1 MDLSGKTILIT
12 GAARGIGAES
22 ARQLSARGA
31 RIALVGLEPEELARV
46 AQQCGPGAA
55 AFEADVT
62 DNEALAGVVESV
74 VEHFGGIDVVMANA
88 GVVGTGFVRS
98 MDPAVFERTIEV
110 NLLGVFRTVRACL
123 PHVIER
129 RGYVLVIASLA
140 AASHGAGLAAYSAS
154 KAGAE
159 AFGNALRAEV
169 RHLGVDV
176 GVGYFAFLDTDMVR
190 GADTHPVFGKLRS
203 EIPGPLARPTR
214 SRTRSARSWR
224 ASRGARARSS
234 SRAGSKV
241 VLRLRG
247 MLGPL
252 LERGSGQRTAEIDA
266 AFARDVDERGQEA
279 ASALVGAGGQ
289 ADRGR
294 ETMQYLMAKR
304 DPRMVPLGYGKF
316 VRADRV
322 FALVPIEGSER
333 RDGRRTYVHVDGLTE
348 PVVASRSERA
358 ILADVET
365 ALAEAAGLP
374 RRPSRVATTG
384 QESLL

>member
-1 MDLSGKTILIT
+1 MRPD
-12 GAARGIGAES
+12 
-22 ARQLSARGA
+22 
-31 RIALVGLEPEELARV
+31 
-46 AQQCGPGAA
+46 AA

-62 DNEALAGVVESV
+62 DSDALAGVVESV
-74 VEHFGGIDVVMANA
+74 VERFGGIDVVMANA
-88 GVVGTGFVRS
+88 GGGRHGLR
-98 MDPAVFERTIEV
+98 PLAGPGAFERTIEV

-140 AASHGAGLAAYSAS
+140 AASHGPGMAAYAAS

-159 AFGNALRAEV
+159 AFGNSLRAEV
-169 RHLGVDV
+169 AHLGVDV

-190 GADTHPVFGKLRS
+190 GGDTHPVFRESRS
-203 EIPGPLARPTR
+203 EIPGPLGKTYPLSDAVGKIVAGIEGRARTVVHPGWIRVMLVLTGDAGAAPRTRVWKADRRARRSLRARRGRARPGGCL
-214 SRTRSARSWR
+214 
-224 ASRGARARSS
+224 GACR
-234 SRAGSKV
+234 
-241 VLRLRG
+241 
-247 MLGPL
+247 
-252 LERGSGQRTAEIDA
+252 
-266 AFARDVDERGQEA
+266 
-279 ASALVGAGGQ
+279 
-289 ADRGR
+289 RGR
-294 ETMQYLMAKR
+294 PGRPRPRDGVHLIPDSMAKR

-374 RRPSRVATTG
+374 RRRSRVATTG

>member
-31 RIALVGLEPEELARV
+31 GIALVGLEPEDLARV

-62 DNEALAGVVESV
+62 DTEALARVVESV

-98 MDPAVFERTIEV
+98 TDPAVFERTIEV

-159 AFGNALRAEV
+159 AFGNALRSEV

-190 GADTHPVFGKLRS
+190 GGDTHPVFGKLRA
-203 EIPGPLARPTR
+203 EIPGPLGKTYPLSDAVR
-214 SRTRSARSWR
+214 
-224 ASRGARARSS
+224 
-234 SRAGSKV
+234 KV
-241 VLRLRG
+241 VEGIEGRGRTVIFPGWIRVMLLFRG

-252 LERGSGQRTAEIDA
+252 LDRGSGQRTAEIDA
-266 AFARDVDERGQEA
+266 AFARDVAERGQEA

-289 ADRGR
+289 ADQRR
-294 ETMQYLMAKR
+294 EAT
-304 DPRMVPLGYGKF
+304 
-316 VRADRV
+316 
-322 FALVPIEGSER
+322 
-333 RDGRRTYVHVDGLTE
+333 RT
-348 PVVASRSERA
+348 
-358 ILADVET
+358 
-365 ALAEAAGLP
+365 
-374 RRPSRVATTG
+374 
-384 QESLL
+384 

>member
-62 DNEALAGVVESV
+62 DSEALAGAVESV
-74 VEHFGGIDVVMANA
+74 VEHFGGIDVVVANA
-88 GVVGTGFVRS
+88 GVASTGFVRS

-140 AASHGAGLAAYSAS
+140 AASHGPGLAAYSAS

-159 AFGNALRAEV
+159 AFGNALRSEL
-169 RHLGVDV
+169 RPLGVDV

-190 GADTHPVFGKLRS
+190 GGDTHPVFGKLRS
-203 EIPGPLARPTR
+203 ELPGPFGKTYPLPDAVR
-214 SRTRSARSWR
+214 
-224 ASRGARARSS
+224 
-234 SRAGSKV
+234 KV
-241 VLRLRG
+241 VEGIEGRGRTVIFPGWVRPMLLLRG

-252 LERGSGQRTAEIDA
+252 LERGSGARIAELDA
-266 AFARDVDERGQEA
+266 AFARDVAERGQDA

-289 ADRGR
+289 ADRSR
-294 ETMQYLMAKR
+294 ETT
-304 DPRMVPLGYGKF
+304 
-316 VRADRV
+316 
-322 FALVPIEGSER
+322 
-333 RDGRRTYVHVDGLTE
+333 RT
-348 PVVASRSERA
+348 
-358 ILADVET
+358 
-365 ALAEAAGLP
+365 
-374 RRPSRVATTG
+374 
-384 QESLL
+384 

>member
-1 MDLSGKTILIT
+1 MDLRGKTILIT

-31 RIALVGLEPEELARV
+31 RIALVGLEPEELERV
-46 AQQCGPGAA
+46 ARQCGPDAA

-62 DNEALAGVVESV
+62 DSDALAGVVESV
-74 VEHFGGIDVVMANA
+74 VERFGGIDVVMANA

-98 MDPAVFERTIEV
+98 TDPAIFERTIEV

-140 AASHGAGLAAYSAS
+140 AASHGPGMAAYAAS

-159 AFGNALRAEV
+159 AFGNSLRAEV
-169 RHLGVDV
+169 AHLGVDV

-190 GADTHPVFGKLRS
+190 GGDSHPVFRETRS
-203 EIPGPLARPTR
+203 EIPGPLGKTHSLSDAVGKIV
-214 SRTRSARSWR
+214 A
-224 ASRGARARSS
+224 GIEGRART
-234 SRAGSKV
+234 V
-241 VLRLRG
+241 VHPGWIRVMLVLRG

-252 LERGSGQRTAEIDA
+252 LERGSGKRIAELDA
-266 AFARDVDERGQEA
+266 AFARDVAERGPEA

-294 ETMQYLMAKR
+294 ET
-304 DPRMVPLGYGKF
+304 
-316 VRADRV
+316 
-322 FALVPIEGSER
+322 
-333 RDGRRTYVHVDGLTE
+333 
-348 PVVASRSERA
+348 AS
-358 ILADVET
+358 T
-365 ALAEAAGLP
+365 
-374 RRPSRVATTG
+374 
-384 QESLL
+384 